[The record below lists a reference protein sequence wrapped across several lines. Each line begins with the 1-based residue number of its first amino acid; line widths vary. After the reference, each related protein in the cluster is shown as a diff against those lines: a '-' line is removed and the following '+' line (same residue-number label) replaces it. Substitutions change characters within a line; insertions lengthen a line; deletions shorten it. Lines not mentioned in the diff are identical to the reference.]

1 MPGAWMGRS
10 HGRNAT
16 PGSLRT
22 RVAGPWLVP
31 ELPSTALLLDTA
43 SLYYRSYFA
52 LPETLVAPDGTPV
65 NAVRG
70 VLDTVAAMVSARGS
84 ARVIACWD
92 DDWRPQWRVD
102 LIPSY
107 KTHRVADDA
116 AARGTDG
123 GEVVEEVPDT
133 LAPQV
138 DLLRELLPA
147 LGVAVV
153 GAPEAEADDVI
164 ADLSA
169 QWPGPVD
176 IASGDRD
183 LVQLVDDRVTLLF
196 TGGSSA
202 SRGGKPWVT
211 IDPTTAAES
220 FGVSPRQYADLAI
233 LRGDPSDGLPGARGI
248 GDKTAQVLVAAYGDL
263 HGILAAAQDP
273 SSGRPMTPSV
283 RQRLLDAREHL
294 LDAERVVRL
303 SPSPGRSVLST
314 EMPLSPEDGMA
325 LAETWGVQAPARRL
339 VAALQA
345 VAE

>member
-1 MPGAWMGRS
+1 MRA
-10 HGRNAT
+10 
-16 PGSLRT
+16 
-22 RVAGPWLVP
+22 AGPWRV
-31 ELPSTALLLDTA
+31 TAAPAPTLLLDTA

-84 ARVIACWD
+84 ARVVACWD

-107 KTHRVADDA
+107 KTHRVATDA
-116 AARGTDG
+116 VPPQGSG
-123 GEVVEEVPDT
+123 GEAQEEVPDT

-147 LGVAVV
+147 LGVPVV

-164 ADLSA
+164 ADLA
-169 QWPGPVD
+169 TELPGPVD

-183 LVQLVDDRVTLLF
+183 LVQLVDGRVTLLF

-202 SRGGKPWVT
+202 SRGGKPWMT
-211 IDPTTAAES
+211 IDPATAIEK
-220 FGVSPRQYADLAI
+220 FGVSPMQYADLAI

-248 GDKTAQVLVAAYGDL
+248 GDKTAQALVVAYGDL

-273 SSGRPMTPSV
+273 STSRPMTPAV
-283 RQRLLDAREHL
+283 RQRLLDAHEHL

-303 SPSPGRSVLST
+303 SRRPGRSELSMET
-314 EMPLSPEDGMA
+314 PATVDEGLA
-325 LAETWGVQAPARRL
+325 LAETWGVQAPAQRL
-339 VAALQA
+339 IRALQA

>member
-1 MPGAWMGRS
+1 MPVAWGGGR
-10 HGRNAT
+10 HGSNAT
-16 PGSLRT
+16 PASLRS
-22 RVAGPWLVP
+22 RGAGPWRVP
-31 ELPSTALLLDTA
+31 ASTPPALLLDTA

-52 LPETLVAPDGTPV
+52 LPETLLAPNGMPV

-102 LIPSY
+102 LVPSY
-107 KTHRVADDA
+107 KTHRVADDETA
-116 AARGTDG
+116 SGA
-123 GEVVEEVPDT
+123 GELPEEIPDT

-138 DLLRELLPA
+138 DLLREMLPA
-147 LGVAVV
+147 LGVPVV

-169 QWPGPVD
+169 ELSGPVD

-211 IDPTTAAES
+211 FDPATAAER
-220 FGVSPRQYADLAI
+220 FGVTPRQYADLAI

-248 GDKTAQVLVAAYGDL
+248 GDKTAQSLVAAYGDL
-263 HGILAAAQDP
+263 HGILAAAKDP
-273 SSGRPMTPSV
+273 STGKPMTPAV

-294 LDAERVVRL
+294 LLAERVVRL
-303 SPSPGRSVLST
+303 SHRPGRSVLST
-314 EMPLSPEDGMA
+314 GASLSTDEGLA
-325 LAETWGVQAPARRL
+325 LAEAWGVQAPAQRL
-339 VAALQA
+339 LAALQA

>member
-1 MPGAWMGRS
+1 M
-10 HGRNAT
+10 
-16 PGSLRT
+16 
-22 RVAGPWLVP
+22 RVAGPWPVP
-31 ELPSTALLLDTA
+31 ASPAPVLLLDTA

-52 LPETLVAPDGTPV
+52 LPETLVAPDGTPI

-70 VLDTVAAMVSARGS
+70 VLDTVAAMVTARGS

-107 KTHRVADDA
+107 KTHRVADEA
-116 AARGTDG
+116 PGLEGTG
-123 GEVVEEVPDT
+123 GEVVEEIPDT

-138 DLLRELLPA
+138 DLLRAILPA
-147 LGVAVV
+147 LGVPVV

-169 QWPGPVD
+169 ELSGPVD

-211 IDPTTAAES
+211 IDPQTAVER
-220 FGVSPRQYADLAI
+220 FGVTPIRYADLAI

-248 GDKTAQVLVAAYGDL
+248 GDKTAQALVSAYGDL
-263 HGILAAAQDP
+263 HDILAAAQDP
-273 SSGRPMTPSV
+273 STGKPMTPAV
-283 RQRLLDAREHL
+283 RQRLLDAHEHL

-303 SPSPGRSVLST
+303 SHRPGRSA
-314 EMPLSPEDGMA
+314 SPMEAPVSGDEGLNMA
-325 LAETWGVQAPARRL
+325 EAWGVQASARRL
-339 VAALQA
+339 ISALQA